1 VSRRYC
7 FDTNIIVEILTN
19 NAAGQRTAAE
29 WQGIKD
35 LTRDVDS
42 GRATLVLPTIIF
54 AELLPSHHGD
64 IELLERL
71 FQRKSIELWDLTVRI
86 ARRAA
91 ELRDQAKAITT
102 KALRT
107 PDAIF
112 LATAEISKADELFS
126 LDPDIFKNVGV
137 GVKVSKPHSF
147 VLPLLPE
154 PDRGSEWKL

>member
-1 VSRRYC
+1 MSRRYC
-7 FDTNIIVEILTN
+7 FDTNVIVEILTN
-19 NAAGQRTAAE
+19 NVAGQRTPAE

-71 FQRKSIELWDLTVRI
+71 FQRKAIELRDLTVRI

-91 ELRDQAKAITT
+91 ELRDQGKARGG
-102 KALRT
+102 KFLRT

-112 LATAEISKADELFS
+112 LATAEIAKVDELFS
-126 LDPDIFKNVGV
+126 LDPDVFKHVTLQ
-137 GVKVSKPHSF
+137 VKVSKPHSAI
-147 VLPLLPE
+147 LPLLPGVD
-154 PDRGSEWKL
+154 PPPKWDP